1 MSVLRLLA
9 FMRLNIES
17 ERKSVRRELLPNSKS
32 FLGLTSVP
40 GNPIGGGRVP
50 DDYDGYSEG

>member
-17 ERKSVRRELLPNSKS
+17 DRKSVRRELLPNSKS
-32 FLGLTSVP
+32 FLGLKSVP

-50 DDYDGYSEG
+50 DDDDGHSEG